1 MVSYEQGD
9 SRLLGGN
16 GHEWPGKLP
25 ELYRTVSL
33 MTPKVKR
40 TRIAS
45 SLLEETIS
53 GEAGA
58 RGLPDLTKVKKMVS
72 GTYSEAS

>member
-9 SRLLGGN
+9 SRLLGVN

-40 TRIAS
+40 TRIAI

-53 GEAGA
+53 GEA

-72 GTYSEAS
+72 GIYSEAS